1 MLRLPTKDSEG
12 KANLQQ
18 GAIGVGIDLASGIT
32 TTAVLGKRKII
43 EYIPKTRMLLSGIKI
58 PYWNQILTL
67 SVRAQE
73 VSGLGFLG
81 ADVAIDKEK
90 GPVFLELNA
99 RPGLSIQIANL
110 SGLKDRLQRVFGIS
124 IKSIERGVRVGMNLF
139 GGEIEGEM
147 EEISGRKLIGTIAKV
162 KISGKNGK
170 EIEVEAK
177 IDTGAYSSSI
187 DIDLA
192 NELGFSETLEKFSAI
207 DLSSYSVTPE
217 NEQQIKKELVAKYKD
232 TIADLED
239 VSVIFS
245 ANGSSVRPVISL
257 PFILD
262 KISTTANVNIA
273 DRKKMRYRMI
283 IGKKN
288 LGKFLIDVNK
298 KY

>member
-1 MLRLPTKDSEG
+1 M
-12 KANLQQ
+12 
-18 GAIGVGIDLASGIT
+18 
-32 TTAVLGKRKII
+32 
-43 EYIPKTRMLLSGIKI
+43 
-58 PYWNQILTL
+58 
-67 SVRAQE
+67 
-73 VSGLGFLG
+73 GFLG

-170 EIEVEAK
+170 AIEVEAK